1 MSNINLQGD
10 KTIWGVVFSLF
21 TLSVLVVYSTAG
33 ISYLFN
39 HISKIFLGLIC
50 MYFIHNLKFKY
61 FARIG
66 LLLFWISIF
75 LLLCVL
81 FFGININGASRW
93 LSVGGQQFQPSD
105 IAKLAIIMYLCRQ
118 ISKYRLK
125 IKKLKGLFLYL
136 LLPASTICLLVLPN
150 NFSTS
155 ALIFSNVM
163 LLLFLSNIDL
173 KHISLIV
180 LSSIFISLSIYLS
193 TKYSNLENLF
203 PRSQT
208 WVNRIDSF
216 FDEKDDKLN
225 KDYQVTQALIAVK
238 KGGIL
243 GLGPG
248 KSVQRDLLPYSY
260 SDFIFAIMIEE
271 YGLFIGAI
279 LPILL
284 YLILLYR
291 SIIIYLKTESVFGS
305 LLAVSLVFSL
315 VIQAFVNMLV
325 AVNILPVTGQTL
337 PLISMGGT
345 SILFTCFSIGVVLS
359 ISRDSN
365 DREYDK
371 E

>member
-1 MSNINLQGD
+1 
-10 KTIWGVVFSLF
+10 
-21 TLSVLVVYSTAG
+21 
-33 ISYLFN
+33 
-39 HISKIFLGLIC
+39 

-66 LLLFWISIF
+66 LLLFWISVF

-155 ALIFSNVM
+155 ALIFSNVL

-173 KHISLIV
+173 KHISLII
-180 LSSIFISLSIYLS
+180 LSSIFISSSIYFS
-193 TKYSNLENLF
+193 TKYSNLEDLF

-216 FDEKDDKLN
+216 FDKKDDKLN

-271 YGLFIGAI
+271 YGLFFGAI

>member
-1 MSNINLQGD
+1 MAKRDCYDVL
-10 KTIWGVVFSLF
+10 GVTKS
-21 TLSVLVVYSTAG
+21 A
-33 ISYLFN
+33 
-39 HISKIFLGLIC
+39 SK
-50 MYFIHNLKFKY
+50 
-61 FARIG
+61 
-66 LLLFWISIF
+66 
-75 LLLCVL
+75 
-81 FFGININGASRW
+81 
-93 LSVGGQQFQPSD
+93 D
-105 IAKLAIIMYLCRQ
+105 D
-118 ISKYRLK
+118 
-125 IKKLKGLFLYL
+125 IKKDSYQIEKAKIAI
-136 LLPASTICLLVLPN
+136 AS
-150 NFSTS
+150 
-155 ALIFSNVM
+155 
-163 LLLFLSNIDL
+163 
-173 KHISLIV
+173 
-180 LSSIFISLSIYLS
+180 
-193 TKYSNLENLF
+193 
-203 PRSQT
+203 
-208 WVNRIDSF
+208 
-216 FDEKDDKLN
+216 
-225 KDYQVTQALIAVK
+225 
-238 KGGIL
+238 GGIR

-248 KSVQRDLLPYSY
+248 KSVQKNFLPQSS

-365 DREYDK
+365 DRQYDK

>member
-1 MSNINLQGD
+1 M
-10 KTIWGVVFSLF
+10 
-21 TLSVLVVYSTAG
+21 VLV
-33 ISYLFN
+33 L
-39 HISKIFLGLIC
+39 ISK
-50 MYFIHNLKFKY
+50 
-61 FARIG
+61 
-66 LLLFWISIF
+66 
-75 LLLCVL
+75 
-81 FFGININGASRW
+81 
-93 LSVGGQQFQPSD
+93 
-105 IAKLAIIMYLCRQ
+105 
-118 ISKYRLK
+118 
-125 IKKLKGLFLYL
+125 
-136 LLPASTICLLVLPN
+136 
-150 NFSTS
+150 
-155 ALIFSNVM
+155 
-163 LLLFLSNIDL
+163 
-173 KHISLIV
+173 
-180 LSSIFISLSIYLS
+180 
-193 TKYSNLENLF
+193 NLF

-271 YGLFIGAI
+271 YGLFFGAI